1 MKQLYLPWKLI
12 LLFLILTVGAQAQ
25 RTIRGKVLNES
36 DGDSPLPGVIVLEKG
51 TNNNTLTTM
60 TGEYTLTVKGA
71 ESVLVFSYVGMETKE
86 VKANKEVINI
96 SMLLKGNL
104 KELVVT
110 ALGVSREK
118 KALGYAVSE
127 VSGADLVRSGEANI
141 IQGLSSKAAGV
152 QITGSGGT
160 PGSSSKI
167 NIRGNQTF
175 TGNNQPLIVVDG
187 VPIDN
192 TTYTS
197 SAGDDPYNGNLAG
210 VNNSNRALDIN
221 PDDIESVTIL
231 KGPAAAALYGQR
243 AGTGAIIYTT
253 KKGKYKKGLGVTF
266 SSTIEVQKVNKLPE
280 LQNTYAQGTGGGGS
294 GTPEY
299 TTADPGPDNLFDT
312 DDDVTYGTS
321 SVWGPTIA
329 SLSDQGIT
337 AHDNAA
343 SFFNTGQNFNNQIAI
358 DGGTENTMYRFSI
371 SNYNSKGVIPNSK
384 LDRTTVRLS
393 SEHRLSDKV
402 KVGTSISYSNTR
414 TVKPQNGS
422 NLSGIMLGLL
432 RMPASFDG
440 SEYEYGNGYTRNY
453 YGLYDNPLYAAY
465 KNPNNGNV
473 NRVFGNT
480 YINADP
486 TKWLNIM
493 YKVGIDQYSEQRRQ
507 VYHRSSAGDDN
518 SLRYGQVNLDNI
530 NSFQLYSDLLL
541 TAKKNFG
548 ENIHST
554 LTLGN
559 NVWNTNFESQFS
571 RGRDLIIDDFYNLG
585 NSIER
590 YTSNGQERIRTAA
603 VFFNGEIDW
612 KNAIYLTLTGRN
624 EWSSTF
630 NKDKN
635 NFFYP
640 SASLSI
646 VVSELAKLP
655 DWFNFLKLRGALA
668 QSGISPQPYRNRT
681 YYTQPIYADGFTNGN
696 SFPYLGQVGY
706 GISSIKGNANLLP
719 ERVNGQE
726 VGTEMKFFQGRLGL
740 DVTYYLQTTVDI
752 LLDKPV
758 APSSGFDREYVNTG
772 KMQNQG
778 WEVALTGTPVKTKN
792 FTWDISATWFRNRSK
807 VLELAPGV
815 DQVDIEAAF
824 EDIGSFAVVG
834 DPYGTF
840 FGSAW
845 QKTSD
850 GQLIIDPST
859 GLPII
864 DPERKSLGSPYPD
877 WLSGV
882 RNTFTIYKNLSVS
895 MLWDFRKGGKIWN
908 GTWARLNRLGQTAES
923 AVDRDAP
930 KVIDGVVAT
939 GFDDNGYAIA
949 GTDKNTTEVSS
960 FDYYRSYV
968 GDAGGAIESAI
979 QDGSWARLRELSASY
994 RLNFKAN
1001 AAGKKFIQYIDF
1013 NASAIN
1019 LLLFTKYKG
1028 VDPETSLTGAGSNI
1042 QGFDYF
1048 NNPGVKTFT
1057 FGIRAGF

>member
-681 YYTQPIYADGFTNGN
+681 YYTQPIYA
-696 SFPYLGQVGY
+696 
-706 GISSIKGNANLLP
+706 
-719 ERVNGQE
+719 EH
-726 VGTEMKFFQGRLGL
+726 
-740 DVTYYLQTTVDI
+740 
-752 LLDKPV
+752 
-758 APSSGFDREYVNTG
+758 
-772 KMQNQG
+772 
-778 WEVALTGTPVKTKN
+778 
-792 FTWDISATWFRNRSK
+792 
-807 VLELAPGV
+807 
-815 DQVDIEAAF
+815 
-824 EDIGSFAVVG
+824 
-834 DPYGTF
+834 
-840 FGSAW
+840 
-845 QKTSD
+845 
-850 GQLIIDPST
+850 
-859 GLPII
+859 
-864 DPERKSLGSPYPD
+864 
-877 WLSGV
+877 
-882 RNTFTIYKNLSVS
+882 
-895 MLWDFRKGGKIWN
+895 
-908 GTWARLNRLGQTAES
+908 
-923 AVDRDAP
+923 
-930 KVIDGVVAT
+930 
-939 GFDDNGYAIA
+939 
-949 GTDKNTTEVSS
+949 
-960 FDYYRSYV
+960 
-968 GDAGGAIESAI
+968 
-979 QDGSWARLRELSASY
+979 
-994 RLNFKAN
+994 
-1001 AAGKKFIQYIDF
+1001 
-1013 NASAIN
+1013 
-1019 LLLFTKYKG
+1019 
-1028 VDPETSLTGAGSNI
+1028 
-1042 QGFDYF
+1042 
-1048 NNPGVKTFT
+1048 
-1057 FGIRAGF
+1057 

>member
-1 MKQLYLPWKLI
+1 MKQNYLSWKLI
-12 LLFLILTVGAQAQ
+12 MMLLVITASVHAQQ
-25 RTIRGKVLNES
+25 IVRGNVSNQS
-36 DGDSPLPGVIVLEKG
+36 DGGSALPGVIVLEKG
-51 TNNNTLTTM
+51 TSNNTLTSLS
-60 TGEYTLTVKGA
+60 GEYTITVKGP
-71 ESVLVFSYVGMETKE
+71 ESVIVFSYVGMETQE
-86 VKANKEVINI
+86 VKANKQVINV
-96 SMLLKGNL
+96 SMKLKGTL

-110 ALGVSREK
+110 ALGVSKEK

-127 VSGADLVRSGEANI
+127 VSGSDLVRSGESNI
-141 IQGLSSKAAGV
+141 IQGLSSKAAGIQV
-152 QITGSGGT
+152 TGSGGV
-160 PGSSSKI
+160 PGASSKI

-197 SAGDDPYNGNLAG
+197 SAGDDPYNNNLAG

-266 SSTIEVQKVNKLPE
+266 SSTMEFQKVNKLPE
-280 LQNTYAQGTGGGGS
+280 LQNTYAQGGYDADGV
-294 GTPEY
+294 PFY
-299 TTADPGPDNLFDT
+299 VTADPGPDLIFDT
-312 DDDVTYGTS
+312 DDDVSYGRS
-321 SVWGPTIA
+321 SSWGPTIA
-329 SLSDQGIT
+329 SLADQGIT
-337 AHDNAA
+337 AHDNNAT
-343 SFFNTGQNFNNQIAI
+343 FFKTGQNFNNQIAI

-371 SNYNSKGVIPNSK
+371 SNYNSSGVVPNSK

-414 TVKPQNGS
+414 AVKPQNGS
-422 NLSGIMLGLL
+422 NLAGIMLGLL
-432 RMPASFDG
+432 RTPASFDI
-440 SEYEYGNGYTRNY
+440 SQYEYDNGYTRNF
-453 YGLYDNPLYAAY
+453 YGLYDNPLYTAY
-465 KNPNNGNV
+465 KNPNNSNV

-493 YKVGIDQYSEQRRQ
+493 YKVGIDQYSDQRRQ
-507 VYHRSSAGDDN
+507 VFHRSSAGDDN

-530 NSFQLYSDLLL
+530 NSFQLYSDLLI
-541 TAKKNFG
+541 TAKKDFG
-548 ENIHST
+548 KDFHTS

-559 NVWNTNFESQFS
+559 NVWNTNFQSQFS

-585 NSIER
+585 NANER
-590 YTSNGQERIRTAA
+590 YTSNGQERIRTTAA
-603 VFFNGEIDW
+603 FFNGEIDW
-612 KNAIYLTLTGRN
+612 RNAVYLTLTGRN

-630 NKDKN
+630 SKDKN
-635 NFFYP
+635 SFFYP
-640 SASLSI
+640 SASLSV

-668 QSGISPQPYRNRT
+668 QSGIAPQPYRNQT
-681 YYTQPIYADGFTNGN
+681 YYTQPSFVDGFTNGN

-719 ERVNGQE
+719 ERVNGRE
-726 VGTEMKFFQGRLGL
+726 VGTEMKFFEGRLGL
-740 DVTYYLQTTVDI
+740 DVTYYKQTTVDI

-758 APSSGFDREYVNTG
+758 APSSGFSREYVNTG

-778 WEVALTGTPVKTKN
+778 WEVAITATPIKRTN
-792 FTWDISATWFRNRSK
+792 FTWDITGTWYRNRSE
-807 VLELAPGV
+807 VLALADGV

-824 EDIGSFAVVG
+824 EDVGSYAVVG
-834 DPYGTF
+834 QPYGTF

-845 QKTSD
+845 QRTSD

-859 GLPII
+859 GLPVM
-864 DPERKSLGSPYPD
+864 DPERKALGSPYPD

-882 RNTFTIYKNLSVS
+882 RNTFTIGKNFSLS

-908 GTWARLNRLGQTAES
+908 GTWARLNRLGRTAET
-923 AVDRDAP
+923 AENREGT
-930 KVIDGVVAT
+930 KVIDGVLAT
-939 GFDDNGYAIA
+939 GFNSDGSAIA
-949 GTDKNTTEVSS
+949 GTTKNDIAISS
-960 FDYYRSYV
+960 YDYYTAYV

-994 RLNFKAN
+994 RLNFKEN
-1001 AAGKKFIQYIDF
+1001 ASGKKFIQYIDF

-1048 NNPGVKTFT
+1048 NNPGVKTIT